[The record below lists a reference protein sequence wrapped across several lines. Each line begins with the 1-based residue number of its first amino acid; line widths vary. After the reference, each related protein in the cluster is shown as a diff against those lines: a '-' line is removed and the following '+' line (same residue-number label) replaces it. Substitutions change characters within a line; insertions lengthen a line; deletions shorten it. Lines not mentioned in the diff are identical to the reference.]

1 MIVFNKPYLSGN
13 ELQYIKEA
21 ASQGQLAGDG
31 IFTEKCSNWI
41 EHNTKCN
48 TALITHSCTA
58 ALEMSAMLADIQP
71 GDEIIMPSYTF
82 VSSANAFV
90 LRGGIPVFVDI
101 EKRSLNIDA
110 DLIADAISPKTKAIL
125 VMHYAGVSCDMDKIL
140 EIAKN
145 NNLIVIEDAAQGIL
159 SKYKNEY
166 LGSIGDIGCYSFHE
180 TKNIISGEGGA
191 LLINNPSLVERAQII
206 RQKGTNRTK
215 FNQGKTN
222 KYSWVDIGSSYL
234 SGELIS
240 AFLYAQ
246 LEKAEFITN
255 ERLKLWDTYHA
266 AFSDLKDNEKFTI
279 PSIPNFAGH
288 NGHIFYLILKN
299 KAERDIFINKMHQA
313 HINCVFHYVPLHSS
327 IGGRAY
333 GRVCGDMINTEI
345 FSERLVRLPL
355 WINLDVDK
363 VISSAV
369 SILKSLS

>member
-1 MIVFNKPYLSGN
+1 
-13 ELQYIKEA
+13 
-21 ASQGQLAGDG
+21 
-31 IFTEKCSNWI
+31 
-41 EHNTKCN
+41 
-48 TALITHSCTA
+48 
-58 ALEMSAMLADIQP
+58 
-71 GDEIIMPSYTF
+71 
-82 VSSANAFV
+82 
-90 LRGGIPVFVDI
+90 
-101 EKRSLNIDA
+101 
-110 DLIADAISPKTKAIL
+110 
-125 VMHYAGVSCDMDKIL
+125 
-140 EIAKN
+140 
-145 NNLIVIEDAAQGIL
+145 
-159 SKYKNEY
+159 
-166 LGSIGDIGCYSFHE
+166 
-180 TKNIISGEGGA
+180 
-191 LLINNPSLVERAQII
+191 
-206 RQKGTNRTK
+206 
-215 FNQGKTN
+215 
-222 KYSWVDIGSSYL
+222 L